1 MARTKASASATE
13 IVPMLKTVEQ
23 MSKYSG
29 IGINKLRELINN
41 GEIEYIQNGNRCLLA
56 DRAIWD
62 LYDRCCIHP
71 QSDTGGD

>member
-1 MARTKASASATE
+1 MARRKTSALATE

-29 IGINKLRELINN
+29 IGINKLRELISN

-56 DRAIWD
+56 DKAIWD
-62 LYDRCCIHP
+62 WYNRYCTRP
-71 QSDTGGD
+71 TAGTRGD

>member
-1 MARTKASASATE
+1 MARTKTPFPPTE

-56 DRAIWD
+56 DKSNMGLVRPI
-62 LYDRCCIHP
+62 LYPSHSRNRR
-71 QSDTGGD
+71 